1 MARAFCSALA
11 LVASLGLGGCSL
23 VVDFDR
29 SLLVDAGVDGGFPD
43 ASIEG
48 LVDAGG
54 DMVVDPAPRPD

>member
-1 MARAFCSALA
+1 LA

-29 SLLVDAGVDGGFPD
+29 SLLVDAGVDGGFAD